1 MPADAKNELLI
12 PNLTPITRPV
22 CSVKRGGG
30 VTIGY
35 ITDGSL
41 RCVKLACKLLYHIP
55 LLAQINPATKDC
67 FLEICYTQLGH
78 THLLH
83 ICSPDS

>member
-35 ITDGSL
+35 ITDGSQM
-41 RCVKLACKLLYHIP
+41 C
-55 LLAQINPATKDC
+55 
-67 FLEICYTQLGH
+67 
-78 THLLH
+78 
-83 ICSPDS
+83 